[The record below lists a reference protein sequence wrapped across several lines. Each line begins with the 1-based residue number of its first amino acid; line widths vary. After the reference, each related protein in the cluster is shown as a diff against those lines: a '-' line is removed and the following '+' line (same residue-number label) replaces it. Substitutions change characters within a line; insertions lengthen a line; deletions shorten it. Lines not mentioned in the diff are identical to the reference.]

1 MLIPRKMSFRKIA
14 GYGLVMCF
22 TLGTTGYLIYKN
34 FIVPYLGAD
43 EAAVPTLSIAGEET
57 FAGDKPAE
65 IVIKENSN
73 IDSKKMAGEPIDIFT
88 NEKFINL
95 KSGGIIEQEVDSQIV
110 GKKNIFE
117 PFNSVKEAA
126 DKASESL
133 PGASS
138 SSMKNLSEE

>member
-34 FIVPYLGAD
+34 FIAPYLGAD
-43 EAAVPTLSIAGEET
+43 EMVVSTSSVIEEET
-57 FAGDKPAE
+57 IADGQSAE
-65 IVIKENSN
+65 TDIKENSN
-73 IDSKKMAGEPIDIFT
+73 TDSKKTAGKPIDIFV

-95 KSGGIIEQEVDSQIV
+95 KSGAIIESEINPQIV

-117 PFNSVKEAA
+117 PYNPAKEAGSKMDESSPA
-126 DKASESL
+126 DD
-133 PGASS
+133 SS
-138 SSMKNLSEE
+138 SPDNLVEG